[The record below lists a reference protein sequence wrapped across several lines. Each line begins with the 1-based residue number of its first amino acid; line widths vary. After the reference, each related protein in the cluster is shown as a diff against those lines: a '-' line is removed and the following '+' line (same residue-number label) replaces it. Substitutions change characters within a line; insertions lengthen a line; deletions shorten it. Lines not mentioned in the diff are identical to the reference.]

1 MPRSADTT
9 GADTTSADTTP
20 GRAGALAAA
29 ALIAITLAGCSDLY
43 YDRRETIALGADD
56 AVAINRIT
64 HMVDPWPPQAANR
77 NIAFNGDKMQ
87 SAAERYRTGKIIQP
101 KGLGTTATWGRE
113 STESGGATNS
123 DLGTAKSAK

>member
-1 MPRSADTT
+1 MQRSVETT
-9 GADTTSADTTP
+9 HAGTPP
-20 GRAGALAAA
+20 GRAGALALA
-29 ALIAITLAGCSDLY
+29 ALVAVTLAGCSDLY

-56 AVAINRIT
+56 AVATNRVT
-64 HMVDPWPPQAANR
+64 HMIDPWPPNAANR

-113 STESGGATNS
+113 STESGGAVNS
-123 DLGTAKSAK
+123 DIGTAKSAK

>member
-1 MPRSADTT
+1 MPRSVDTT
-9 GADTTSADTTP
+9 H
-20 GRAGALAAA
+20 GRASAFAAA
-29 ALIAITLAGCSDLY
+29 VLITVTLAGCSDLY

-56 AVAINRIT
+56 AVATNRVT
-64 HMVDPWPPQAANR
+64 HMIDPWPPNAANR

-113 STESGGATNS
+113 STESGGATNT